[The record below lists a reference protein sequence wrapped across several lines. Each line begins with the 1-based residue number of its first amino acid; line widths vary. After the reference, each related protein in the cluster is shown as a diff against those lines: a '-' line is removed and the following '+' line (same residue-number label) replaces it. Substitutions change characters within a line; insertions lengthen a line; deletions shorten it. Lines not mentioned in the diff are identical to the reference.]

1 MNHRE
6 RAEGGQRQVRPNT
19 FILYNGECGF
29 HKGRMQPDDLVREV
43 IRLMDRSINARQT
56 ATSYEHFT
64 RPTLLANRRRLFLDP

>member
-6 RAEGGQRQVRPNT
+6 RAEGGQRQVRQIHLFSIMVNAW
-19 FILYNGECGF
+19 F

-56 ATSYEHFT
+56 ATS
-64 RPTLLANRRRLFLDP
+64 